1 MSRGDRALQP
11 HARRPLPDRG
21 AQKKQKKIG
30 CKQLESLLD
39 EVHRAQLR
47 DALLELKLKQTA
59 CAIS

>member
-1 MSRGDRALQP
+1 MRA
-11 HARRPLPDRG
+11 ARAPAGGR
-21 AQKKQKKIG
+21 QKTRKKIG

-47 DALLELKLKQTA
+47 DALLELKQTA